1 MWGSVDDKPPYADPM
16 THLAAAARVAD
27 EQVGRIVSELET
39 QGVLDE
45 TLVVVTADHGMLP
58 ARRHHGIDDGSVI
71 DGNPRA
77 YYNWY
82 YGDTANGD
90 YLQPA
95 PALKPLVDTG
105 NIALTYQD
113 SAIRTWLRDTSAP
126 RLREAADAVAE
137 MPDVIASYVRDG
149 DRYRLVHSA
158 GRGAMTPAEWGWYVR
173 HGQELVDTEAAPYG
187 PDVIGLLRDH
197 TSYGVAGDH
206 GGAQRAVQDIPIIF
220 YGAGLTAARPGA
232 SIRCVDIMPTALR
245 HLGIRPTARLDG
257 RAYPLVYG

>member
-1 MWGSVDDKPPYADPM
+1 
-16 THLAAAARVAD
+16 
-27 EQVGRIVSELET
+27 
-39 QGVLDE
+39 
-45 TLVVVTADHGMLP
+45 
-58 ARRHHGIDDGSVI
+58 
-71 DGNPRA
+71 
-77 YYNWY
+77 
-82 YGDTANGD
+82 
-90 YLQPA
+90 
-95 PALKPLVDTG
+95 
-105 NIALTYQD
+105 
-113 SAIRTWLRDTSAP
+113 
-126 RLREAADAVAE
+126 

-220 YGAGLTAARPGA
+220 YGAGLTAASPGA